1 MEYLMCEYCKNKNT
15 CNPNII
21 HYKQETEDLGV
32 TYVADVWK
40 CTNYNPSIKP
50 IDRAKLRTLYRNNYN
65 LETTVQRLLREEI

>member
-1 MEYLMCEYCKNKNT
+1 MGYKLCEYCVIGDK

-21 HYKQETEDLGV
+21 HYKQEVEDLGV

-40 CTNYNPSIKP
+40 CTNYKPSIRP

-65 LETTVQRLLREEI
+65 LETTVNRLMREEI